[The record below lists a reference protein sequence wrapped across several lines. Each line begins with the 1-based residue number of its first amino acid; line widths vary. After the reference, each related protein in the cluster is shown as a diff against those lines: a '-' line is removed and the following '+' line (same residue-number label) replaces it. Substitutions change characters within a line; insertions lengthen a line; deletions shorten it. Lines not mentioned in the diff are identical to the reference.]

1 MEYHYC
7 NLVSSWSSMEYLEFQ
22 FQIKETIGSNVAL
35 FMKPAFQ
42 RDSSI
47 CPQSPS
53 VVTLSNNHFIQGF
66 YVIRDHPQIMSAK
79 FLDLLTTLPHLTMY
93 MPDLIGI
100 SKKEMNPKI
109 IISTRKSSQ

>member
-1 MEYHYC
+1 MEYHYF
-7 NLVSSWSSMEYLEFQ
+7 NLVSSWGSMEYLEFQ

-47 CPQSPS
+47 CPNSPS

-79 FLDLLTTLPHLTMY
+79 FLDLLTTLPPSHY
-93 MPDLIGI
+93 VYA
-100 SKKEMNPKI
+100 
-109 IISTRKSSQ
+109 